1 MRRFLFSGLYENWKK
16 WHMNQII
23 VLSFL
28 TIVLGLLG
36 SFLFFSKDADIS
48 GLKNELDQA
57 TVIYDVHEK
66 VASKVTANKSEGIPI
81 KEVPEHMKNAVIAIE
96 DHRFYKHNGVD
107 LIGITRA
114 FFKNLMAGSVVEG
127 GSTITQQLTK
137 NAILDSEKT
146 YSRKLKEAFLAR
158 EIENEYSKDEI
169 LQMYLNTIYFG
180 DGAWGINRA
189 AKKYFGKE
197 AKDLTLGESAM
208 LAGLIKAP
216 SALNPYKHLEKA
228 IDRRNVVLGMMAKH
242 GYITNEEADKAK
254 QEKVTL
260 EDKSVDPFNGKYPYY
275 VDAVFEEAINKYGFT
290 QDELLT
296 GGYKIYTEMDPKIQ
310 SGVEKT
316 YQDDSLFPGGK
327 EQLVQSGAV
336 LVDAKTGGIR
346 ALVGGRGKHVFRGYN
361 RATQLKRQPGSAIKP
376 IVPYTPALEE
386 GWKITDLVKDEKMKF
401 GDYEPNNYN
410 GRFDGEIPMYEA
422 VKDSKNVPTVWLL
435 NEIGIEKGL
444 ETVKKFGLPLEKED
458 RNLAIAL
465 GGLHTGVS
473 PKNMAEAFSVFA
485 NRGEKA
491 EAHTILKIVD
501 ATGKVVAERKE
512 KKTKVTT
519 PKVADQINTMLL
531 GVVDRGTGKAARIEG
546 REIAGKTGSTQVDIP
561 GIDGVKDQW
570 FVGYTPD
577 LVGAVWVGYD
587 KTDKDHYLTTT
598 SSEGAA
604 VIFRKFMSIALEG
617 TQPSSFNVQ
626 HIDELISQRKRAEEE
641 KKRNDF
647 WNEINNGAKKW
658 EERVKKER
666 EKLEKKLKNNG
677 KGKDKKKDKEKD
689 KEKNK
694 DKGKE
699 KDKGKKDKD

>member
-1 MRRFLFSGLYENWKK
+1 MRRLLFSGLYENWKK

-23 VLSFL
+23 ALSFL

-36 SFLFFSKDADIS
+36 SFLFFSKNADIS
-48 GLKNELDQA
+48 GLKNELNQA

-81 KEVPEHMKNAVIAIE
+81 KDVPEHMKNAVIAIE

-158 EIENEYSKDEI
+158 EIENEYTKDEI

-242 GYITNEEADKAK
+242 GYITNEEAEKAK

-275 VDAVFEEAINKYGFT
+275 VDAVFEEAINTYGFT
-290 QDELLT
+290 QDDLLT
-296 GGYKIYTEMDPKIQ
+296 GGYKIYTEMDPKMQ
-310 SGVEKT
+310 SAVENT
-316 YQDDSLFPGGK
+316 YNDDSLFPGGK

-361 RATQLKRQPGSAIKP
+361 RATQLKRQPGSTIKP
-376 IVPYTPALEE
+376 IVPYTTALEE

-410 GRFDGEIPMYEA
+410 GRFDGDIPMYEA

-435 NEIGIEKGL
+435 NEVGIEKGL

-491 EAHTILKIVD
+491 EAHTILRIVD

-531 GVVDRGTGKAARIEG
+531 GVVDRGTGKAAQIEG

-561 GIDGVKDQW
+561 GIKGVKDQW

-617 TQPSSFNVQ
+617 TEPSSFNVP
-626 HIDELISQRKRAEEE
+626 HIDELIAQRKRAEEE

-647 WNEINNGAKKW
+647 WNEINSGAKKW

-666 EKLEKKLKNNG
+666 EKWEKKMKNNG
-677 KGKDKKKDKEKD
+677 KGKGKDKDKEKD
-689 KEKNK
+689 K
-694 DKGKE
+694 G
-699 KDKGKKDKD
+699 KDKGKKDDD

>member
-1 MRRFLFSGLYENWKK
+1 MRRLLFSGLYENWKK

-23 VLSFL
+23 ILSLL

-36 SFLFFSKDADIS
+36 SYLFFSKDADIS
-48 GLKNELDQA
+48 ALKTELNQA

-81 KEVPEHMKNAVIAIE
+81 KDVPENMKNAVISIE

-107 LIGITRA
+107 LIGISRA
-114 FFKNLMAGSVVEG
+114 FFRNLIAGGVVEG

-137 NAILDSEKT
+137 NAILDDEKT

-158 EIENEYSKDEI
+158 EIEKEYSKDEI

-197 AKDLTLGESAM
+197 AKDLTLAESAM

-216 SALNPYKHLEKA
+216 SALNPYKHLDKA
-228 IDRRNVVLGMMAKH
+228 LDRRNVVLGMMAKH
-242 GYITNEEADKAK
+242 GFITNEEADKAK

-260 EDKSVDPFNGKYPYY
+260 VDKSVDPFNGKYPYY
-275 VDAVFEEAINKYGFT
+275 VDAVFEEAINTYGFT

-296 GGYKIYTEMDPKIQ
+296 SGYKIYTELDPKMQ
-310 SGVEKT
+310 AAVEKT
-316 YQDDSLFPGGK
+316 YEDDSLFPAGK
-327 EQLVQSGAV
+327 DQLVQSGAV

-346 ALVGGRGKHVFRGYN
+346 ALVGGRGQHVFRGYN

-410 GRFDGEIPMYEA
+410 GRVDGEIPMYEA
-422 VKDSKNVPTVWLL
+422 VKDSKNIPAVWLL

-444 ETVKKFGLPLEKED
+444 ESVKKFGLPLDKED

-485 NRGEKA
+485 NRGEKS
-491 EAHTILKIVD
+491 EAHTIVKIVD
-501 ATGKVVAERKE
+501 AAGNVVAERKK
-512 KKTKVTT
+512 KKTKVIK
-519 PKVADQINTMLL
+519 PEVADKMNTMLL
-531 GVVDRGTGKAARIEG
+531 GVVDRGTGKAAQVEG

-587 KTDKDHYLTTT
+587 KTDKNHYLTTT

-604 VIFRKFMSIALEG
+604 VIFRKFMAGALEG
-617 TQPSSFNVQ
+617 TPPSSFNVQ
-626 HIDELISQRKRAEEE
+626 HIDELIAQRKSAEEA
-641 KKRNDF
+641 KKRNAL
-647 WNEINNGAKKW
+647 WNELNSGAKKW

-666 EKLEKKLKNNG
+666 EKWEKKMKNNG
-677 KGKDKKKDKEKD
+677 KGKDKD
-689 KEKNK
+689 K
-694 DKGKE
+694 DKGKG

>member
-1 MRRFLFSGLYENWKK
+1 MRRLLFSGLYENWKK

-23 VLSFL
+23 ILTLS
-28 TIVLGLLG
+28 TVVLGLLG
-36 SFLFFSKDADIS
+36 SFHVFSKGADIS
-48 GLKNELDQA
+48 ALKNELNQA

-66 VASKVTANKSEGIPI
+66 VASKVTANKSEGTLIRD
-81 KEVPEHMKNAVIAIE
+81 VPEHMKNAVVAIE

-107 LIGITRA
+107 IIGISRA
-114 FFKNLMAGSVVEG
+114 FFRNLMAGGVVEG

-146 YSRKLKEAFLAR
+146 YSRKIKEAFLAR
-158 EIENEYSKDEI
+158 EIEKEYSKDEI

-197 AKDLTLGESAM
+197 VKDLTLGESAM

-228 IDRRNVVLGMMAKH
+228 LERRNVVLWMMAEH
-242 GYITNEEADKAK
+242 GFITKDQAGKAK
-254 QEKVTL
+254 EEKVTL
-260 EDKSVDPFNGKYPYY
+260 VDKSADPFNGKHPYY
-275 VDAVFEEAINKYGFT
+275 VDAVLEEAIKAYGFT

-296 GGYKIYTEMDPKIQ
+296 GGYKIYTELDPKMQ
-310 SGVEKT
+310 GSVEST
-316 YQDDSLFPGGK
+316 YKDDSLFPGGK

-361 RATQLKRQPGSAIKP
+361 RATQLKRQPGSVIKP
-376 IVPYTPALEE
+376 IIPYTPALEE
-386 GWKITDLVKDEKMKF
+386 GWKITDMVKDEKMKF

-410 GRFDGEIPMYEA
+410 GQFAGEVPMYEA
-422 VKDSKNVPTVWLL
+422 VKDSKNVPAVWLL

-444 ETVKKFGLPLEKED
+444 EAVKKFGLPLDKED

-465 GGLHTGVS
+465 GGLHSGVS

-485 NRGEKA
+485 NRGERVD
-491 EAHTILKIVD
+491 AHTIVRIVD
-501 ATGKVVAERKE
+501 ASGKVVAKRKE
-512 KKTKVTT
+512 EKTRVTT
-519 PKVADQINTMLL
+519 PEVADKMNTMLL
-531 GVVDRGTGKAARIEG
+531 GVVEHGTGKGARIEG
-546 REIAGKTGSTQVDIP
+546 REVAGKTGSTQVDIP
-561 GIDGVKDQW
+561 GINGVKDQW

-604 VIFRKFMSIALEG
+604 VIFRRFMSGALEG
-617 TQPSSFNVQ
+617 TKPTSFNVQ
-626 HIDELISQRKRAEEE
+626 HIGELIEQRKRAEEDR
-641 KKRNDF
+641 KQNKL
-647 WNEINNGAKKW
+647 WNELNEGAKKW

-666 EKLEKKLKNNG
+666 EKWEKKKKNKEKG
-677 KGKDKKKDKEKD
+677 KGKDK
-689 KEKNK
+689 
-694 DKGKE
+694 

>member
-1 MRRFLFSGLYENWKK
+1 
-16 WHMNQII
+16 MNQII
-23 VLSFL
+23 ALSFL

-36 SFLFFSKDADIS
+36 SFLFFSKNADIS
-48 GLKNELDQA
+48 GLKNELNQA

-81 KEVPEHMKNAVIAIE
+81 KDVPEHMKNAVIAIE

-158 EIENEYSKDEI
+158 EIENEYTKDEI

-242 GYITNEEADKAK
+242 GYITNEEAEKAK

-275 VDAVFEEAINKYGFT
+275 VDAVFEEAINTYGFT
-290 QDELLT
+290 QDDLLT
-296 GGYKIYTEMDPKIQ
+296 GGYKIYTEMDPKMQ
-310 SGVEKT
+310 SAVENT
-316 YQDDSLFPGGK
+316 YNDDSLFPGGK

-361 RATQLKRQPGSAIKP
+361 RATQLKRQPGSTIKP
-376 IVPYTPALEE
+376 IVPYTTALEE

-410 GRFDGEIPMYEA
+410 GRFDGDIPMYEA

-435 NEIGIEKGL
+435 NEVGIEKGL

-491 EAHTILKIVD
+491 EAHTILRIVD

-531 GVVDRGTGKAARIEG
+531 GVVDRGTGKAAQIEG

-561 GIDGVKDQW
+561 GIKGVKDQW

-617 TQPSSFNVQ
+617 TEPSSFNVP
-626 HIDELISQRKRAEEE
+626 HIDELIAQRKRAEEE

-647 WNEINNGAKKW
+647 WNEINSGAKKW

-666 EKLEKKLKNNG
+666 EKWEKKMKNNG
-677 KGKDKKKDKEKD
+677 KGKGKDKDKEKD
-689 KEKNK
+689 K
-694 DKGKE
+694 G
-699 KDKGKKDKD
+699 KDKGKKDDD